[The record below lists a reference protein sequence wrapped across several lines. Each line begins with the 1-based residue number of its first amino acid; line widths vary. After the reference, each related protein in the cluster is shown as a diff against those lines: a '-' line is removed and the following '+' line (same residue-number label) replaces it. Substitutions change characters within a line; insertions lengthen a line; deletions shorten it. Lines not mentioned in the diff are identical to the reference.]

1 MNKFETLSLVQLKD
15 LAKALGKK
23 STSIMRKA
31 ELVEYLTEMEKANAR
46 IPDSDLNKDK
56 SAGEKNEEGA
66 EPVKKKRGRPRKVRE
81 EAPEEAKQEEK
92 QENAAESGNPEPRAE
107 EKPAAF
113 VRKTTV
119 VKQVE
124 PPASIAEQAKA
135 SAQTPAAEQRPVQP
149 QNAYTEQSQMRQ
161 QVRYDNRTQYNNRY
175 QNYQNQYQHQNQANY
190 QNQYRSYDPS
200 DHTAE
205 FDPRDI
211 ADNKL
216 FAVFPYF
223 TFIYGLIIALLCRE
237 SAFTKFHA
245 KNAIRL
251 KIAAVLAL
259 IPAIIPIL
267 GWFISLILYLILAVI
282 HIVAIVN
289 CFQGKAKDLP
299 IVGNIGFLR

>member
-1 MNKFETLSLVQLKD
+1 MKTCPNCGNQVADDALFCNNCGTNVTNVETN
-15 LAKALGKK
+15 
-23 STSIMRKA
+23 T
-31 ELVEYLTEMEKANAR
+31 N
-46 IPDSDLNKDK
+46 
-56 SAGEKNEEGA
+56 
-66 EPVKKKRGRPRKVRE
+66 
-81 EAPEEAKQEEK
+81 
-92 QENAAESGNPEPRAE
+92 NAAGSVSDESRVASETIG
-107 EKPAAF
+107 AA
-113 VRKTTV
+113 
-119 VKQVE
+119 
-124 PPASIAEQAKA
+124 A
-135 SAQTPAAEQRPVQP
+135 SAANVAGGAFSGATQTQDFGQAQNLSQP
-149 QNAYTEQSQMRQ
+149 QVFDNDQM
-161 QVRYDNRTQYNNRY
+161 
-175 QNYQNQYQHQNQANY
+175 NY

-267 GWFISLILYLILAVI
+267 GWVISLILYLILAVI

>member
-1 MNKFETLSLVQLKD
+1 MKTCPNCGNQVADE
-15 LAKALGKK
+15 ALFCNNCGTNVANVESATD
-23 STSIMRKA
+23 STSGAVSDESRVASETIGA
-31 ELVEYLTEMEKANAR
+31 AAGAANVAGGAFSANAQT
-46 IPDSDLNKDK
+46 
-56 SAGEKNEEGA
+56 
-66 EPVKKKRGRPRKVRE
+66 
-81 EAPEEAKQEEK
+81 QEF
-92 QENAAESGNPEPRAE
+92 N
-107 EKPAAF
+107 
-113 VRKTTV
+113 
-119 VKQVE
+119 
-124 PPASIAEQAKA
+124 
-135 SAQTPAAEQRPVQP
+135 QP
-149 QNAYTEQSQMRQ
+149 QEFNNDQM
-161 QVRYDNRTQYNNRY
+161 
-175 QNYQNQYQHQNQANY
+175 NY